1 MLFELNYQL
10 ETTNSQEKFIFLYID
25 HCIKASI
32 SWNILNSY
40 YFIAFGI
47 GTTINSISGNYV
59 GEGNVKKSMYFTKVV
74 LLTLV
79 IVIILLQFLK
89 GNTMSFYIDVM
100 TND

>member
-1 MLFELNYQL
+1 MG
-10 ETTNSQEKFIFLYID
+10 
-25 HCIKASI
+25 
-32 SWNILNSY
+32 SY

-47 GTTINSISGNYV
+47 GTTINSILGNYV

-79 IVIILLQFLK
+79 IVIILVQFLIR
-89 GNTMSFYIDVM
+89 NTVSVYIDVM

>member
-1 MLFELNYQL
+1 MG
-10 ETTNSQEKFIFLYID
+10 
-25 HCIKASI
+25 
-32 SWNILNSY
+32 SY

-47 GTTINSISGNYV
+47 GTTINSILGNYV

-79 IVIILLQFLK
+79 IVIILVQFLMR
-89 GNTMSFYIDVM
+89 NTVSVYIDVM

>member
-1 MLFELNYQL
+1 MG
-10 ETTNSQEKFIFLYID
+10 
-25 HCIKASI
+25 
-32 SWNILNSY
+32 SY

-47 GTTINSISGNYV
+47 GTTVNSILGNYV

-79 IVIILLQFLK
+79 IVIILVQFLIR
-89 GNTMSFYIDVM
+89 NTVSVYIDVM

>member
-1 MLFELNYQL
+1 M
-10 ETTNSQEKFIFLYID
+10 
-25 HCIKASI
+25 C
-32 SWNILNSY
+32 SY

-47 GTTINSISGNYV
+47 GTTINSILGNYV

-79 IVIILLQFLK
+79 IVIILVQFLIR
-89 GNTMSFYIDVM
+89 NTVSVYIDVM

>member
-1 MLFELNYQL
+1 M
-10 ETTNSQEKFIFLYID
+10 
-25 HCIKASI
+25 C
-32 SWNILNSY
+32 SY

-47 GTTINSISGNYV
+47 GTTINSILGNYV

-79 IVIILLQFLK
+79 IVIILVQFLMR
-89 GNTMSFYIDVM
+89 NTVSVYIDVM

>member
-1 MLFELNYQL
+1 M
-10 ETTNSQEKFIFLYID
+10 S
-25 HCIKASI
+25 
-32 SWNILNSY
+32 SY

-47 GTTINSISGNYV
+47 GTTINSILGYYV

-79 IVIILLQFLK
+79 IVIILLQFLIR
-89 GNTMSFYIDVM
+89 NTVSVYIDVM

>member
-1 MLFELNYQL
+1 M
-10 ETTNSQEKFIFLYID
+10 
-25 HCIKASI
+25 
-32 SWNILNSY
+32 NSY

-47 GTTINSISGNYV
+47 GTTINSILGNYV

>member
-1 MLFELNYQL
+1 M
-10 ETTNSQEKFIFLYID
+10 
-25 HCIKASI
+25 
-32 SWNILNSY
+32 NSY

>member
-1 MLFELNYQL
+1 MG
-10 ETTNSQEKFIFLYID
+10 
-25 HCIKASI
+25 
-32 SWNILNSY
+32 SY

-47 GTTINSISGNYV
+47 GTTVNSILGNYV

-79 IVIILLQFLK
+79 IVIILVQFLMR
-89 GNTMSFYIDVM
+89 NTVSVYIDVM